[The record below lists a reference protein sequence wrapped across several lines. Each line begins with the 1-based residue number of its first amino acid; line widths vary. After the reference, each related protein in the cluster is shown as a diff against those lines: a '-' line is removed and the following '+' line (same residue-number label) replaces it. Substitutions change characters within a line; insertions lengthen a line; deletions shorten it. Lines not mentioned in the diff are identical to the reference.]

1 MVTPVKD
8 ETAELCDCEWEGE
21 QTARKCSSFLLARAR
36 DRSHTTSR
44 GVEDGAV
51 ERVEKKGGSDW
62 RWGRGG
68 GVRYVTGR
76 RLGRRFVAI
85 VASVTASGCS
95 GPQCDID

>member
-1 MVTPVKD
+1 MIASGKENKQRGSVLPFFLP
-8 ETAELCDCEWEGE
+8 ERGIALIPHLEEWRMEWW
-21 QTARKCSSFLLARAR
+21 
-36 DRSHTTSR
+36 R
-44 GVEDGAV
+44 GWK
-51 ERVEKKGGSDW
+51 KKGGSDW